1 MPSPYVVPKVRENA
15 RRAAVLGGDLEASVA
30 AYPASDQDDLYGMAD
45 VDDRCPKPIR
55 VRPGAADW
63 VFARAICRWLPWPLA
78 ICDRAR

>member
-1 MPSPYVVPKVRENA
+1 
-15 RRAAVLGGDLEASVA
+15 VA

-63 VFARAICRWLPWPLA
+63 VFAPGYLPVVAVAAGDL
-78 ICDRAR
+78 